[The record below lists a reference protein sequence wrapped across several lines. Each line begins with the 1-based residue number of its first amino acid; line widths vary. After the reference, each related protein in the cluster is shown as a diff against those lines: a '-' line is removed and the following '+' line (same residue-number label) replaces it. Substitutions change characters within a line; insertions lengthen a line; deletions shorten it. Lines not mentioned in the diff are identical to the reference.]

1 MELRQYW
8 RIVRRWLWIVIL
20 LPVVVLAGSL
30 ALRRPAAPLHQA
42 NLRLSVGVIPE
53 ESDGRYYT
61 YDTYYAWTASEY
73 LADDFSEVV
82 RSRLFA
88 EDVLARLRAQGRSDL
103 DIGAIQGATSPQKTH
118 RILSV
123 TITASSDEQA
133 MAIASAIAD
142 VLQENAGKYLAQLS
156 AQRAAIAIIDPP
168 ALVPATVGLRQQ
180 LDLPLRL
187 VLALAVGLGLAF
199 LLDYLDDSLRDAA
212 EAEAL
217 GWHVIGEIPTSRRW
231 LQRI

>member
-20 LPVVVLAGSL
+20 LPLVVLAGSL
-30 ALRRPAAPLHQA
+30 ALRRPATPLHQA
-42 NLRLSVGVIPE
+42 TMRLSVGVIPE
-53 ESDGRYYT
+53 DSGGQYYT
-61 YDTYYAWTASEY
+61 YDSYYAWTASEY
-73 LADDFSEVV
+73 LADDFSEIV

-103 DIGAIQGATSPQKTH
+103 DVGAIQGATSPKKTH

-123 TITASSDEQA
+123 TITASSDAQA
-133 MAIASAIAD
+133 MAIAAAIAD

-156 AQRAAIAIIDPP
+156 ARRAAIAIIDPP
-168 ALVPATVGLRQQ
+168 ALVPVSVGLRQQ

-187 VLALAVGLGLAF
+187 VLALAVALGLAF

-217 GWHVIGEIPTSRRW
+217 GWRVLGEIPASRRW